1 MVVPPGPG
9 GVYGILTSDPD
20 LARADFADFVHFVAD
35 DVSGQRR
42 PPIDGPINAVACWGD
57 SETVRR
63 EPERAARTA
72 NGRTAT
78 PETEG
83 HHWGTVCPTDADYRA
98 ALLDRIE
105 TVGEV
110 SDVRLTTP
118 GFPGAAFC
126 RCERCERRFETSDH
140 DDRVAW
146 RTDVVSTF
154 VSEASRRVAN
164 DLLVTLYPDPY
175 PGNLRRRAGLDPKT
189 LASSV
194 DGFLV
199 PLCGI
204 SYETTYW
211 VESLARGFAR
221 ELEALDVPLTV
232 QLSAPEAGVDR
243 LLGVTRQIEPHA
255 DRVVFGTGQGDVETV
270 RTVIDRR
277 RQGGDPGTSDDAV
290 AESRRAAPGRP

>member
-1 MVVPPGPG
+1 
-9 GVYGILTSDPD
+9 VYGILTSDPD
-20 LARADFADFVHFVAD
+20 LARADFADFVHYVSD

-57 SETVRR
+57 TETVRR
-63 EPERAARTA
+63 APERAARTA

-83 HHWGTVCPTDADYRA
+83 HHWGTVCPTDTDYRA

-105 TVGEV
+105 SVGEV

-126 RCERCERRFETSDH
+126 RCERCERRFAASDH
-140 DDRVAW
+140 DDRAAW

-154 VSEASRRVAN
+154 VSDAAKRVAN

-175 PGNLRRRAGLDPKT
+175 PGNLRRRAGLDPLT
-189 LASSV
+189 LSSAV

-199 PLCGI
+199 PLCSI

-221 ELEALDVPLTV
+221 ELEPVDVPLTV
-232 QLSAPEAGVDR
+232 QLSAAEAGVDR
-243 LLGVTRQIEPHA
+243 LLDVTRQIEPHA
-255 DRVVFGTGQGDVETV
+255 DAVVFGTGREDLETV
-270 RTVIDRR
+270 RTVINRR
-277 RQGGDPGTSDDAV
+277 RQASDPGPSVEAASET
-290 AESRRAAPGRP
+290 RRAPSGRL